1 MNFKVDFH
9 NTILLKQGDENG
21 SSKETD
27 GGRQRHVEPGLVA
40 EPVEPQD
47 PPPEL
52 FFVESDGRGVQ
63 LR

>member
-1 MNFKVDFH
+1 MNEDSKCPV
-9 NTILLKQGDENG
+9 TG
-21 SSKETD
+21 SDSQTH
-27 GGRQRHVEPGLVA
+27 GRQRHVEPGLVA

-52 FFVESDGRGVQ
+52 FLVQSDGRGVQ